1 VQVFSIN
8 GRIKMV
14 KFKNDDLY
22 LEKVKLADIAKKYG
36 TSTYVYSKEQI
47 LNNFERYKKAFT
59 LSNGIICFACKTN
72 SNVTILKLIAKLGA
86 GADITS
92 GGELYRCLRAGF
104 EPSKIIYA
112 GVGKTSEEIK
122 YALRSKILM
131 FNVESFE
138 ELNELN
144 RIAGELKTKAR
155 IAFRINPHINPNT
168 HSYVVTGKE
177 GTKFGIPYEDALKA
191 YLTARKRK
199 NIKII
204 GIHSHIGSQILDI
217 ASFKLAAQKI
227 KKIVDTIKVNKIKLD
242 YINCG
247 GGLGIKYSKDQRV
260 PYPKQLM
267 SAILPIFKSIKDV
280 KFIFEPG
287 RSIVGNAGY
296 LITKVLYRKAS
307 GDKKFLITDA
317 GMNDLIRPTL
327 YGSSHEIF
335 PVKKT
340 RSKKVKID
348 VVGPICESGD
358 FIGKNM
364 MLPIVKQGK
373 FLLVTCAGAYGASM
387 SSEYNSRPL
396 LAEVLVDGDKF
407 TLIRKR
413 ASYDDLLLNE
423 IEV

>member
-1 VQVFSIN
+1 
-8 GRIKMV
+8 ML
-14 KFKNDDLY
+14 KFKNNDLY
-22 LEKVKLADIAKKYG
+22 LEEVKLSDIAKKYG
-36 TSTYVYSKEQI
+36 TSTYIYSKKQI
-47 LNNFERYKKAFT
+47 LSNFGNYKKAFT
-59 LSNGIICFACKTN
+59 LRSGIICFACKTN
-72 SNVTILKLIAKLGA
+72 SNGAILKLLAKLGA

-104 EPSKIIYA
+104 EPSKIVYA

-122 YALRSKILM
+122 YALKNKILM

-144 RIAGELKTKAR
+144 KIAGELKTEAR
-155 IAFRINPHINPNT
+155 IAFRINPHIDLDT
-168 HSYVVTGKE
+168 HSYVATGKE
-177 GTKFGIPYEDALKA
+177 GTKFGIPYEDALNA
-191 YLTARKRK
+191 YLAATKK
-199 NIKII
+199 KYIKII

-227 KKIVDTIKVNKIKLD
+227 KKIVSTIKANNINLK

-247 GGLGIKYSKDQRV
+247 GGLGIKYSNDQKV
-260 PYPKQLM
+260 IHPKQLM
-267 SAILPIFKSIKDV
+267 SAMISTFKSIKDI

-296 LITKVLYRKAS
+296 LITKVLYRKVS
-307 GDKKFLITDA
+307 GDKNFLIIDA

-340 RSKKVKID
+340 KSKKVKID

-358 FIGKNM
+358 FIGKDM
-364 MLPIVKQGK
+364 MLPIVRQGK
-373 FLLVTCAGAYGASM
+373 LLLVTCTGAYGASM

-396 LAEVLVDGDKF
+396 LAEVLVDDDKF

-413 ASYDDLLLNE
+413 ACYADLLLNE
-423 IEV
+423 IKF